1 MEKNEIELIQSYLT
15 EEEAKVII
23 PLYKQNFT
31 DKFRRGLPFTIKT
44 PYDLLNYA
52 FDWSMTDQ
60 GHKYWTRIYEKL
72 TERYL
77 DGH

>member
-31 DKFRRGLPFTIKT
+31 ERFRKRLSFPLIT
-44 PYDLLNYA
+44 PYDFLNYA
-52 FDWSMTDQ
+52 FEWCKTPEGGD
-60 GHKYWTRIYEKL
+60 YWDRIHSKL
-72 TERYL
+72 IKRYH
-77 DGH
+77 GR

>member
-23 PLYKQNFT
+23 PQYKKNFT
-31 DKFRRGLPFTIKT
+31 NDFRRGLSFTLTT
-44 PYDLLNYA
+44 PYDMLNYA
-52 FDWSMTDQ
+52 FEWCKTDQ
-60 GHKYWTRIYEKL
+60 GGRYWEEIHQKL

>member
-31 DKFRRGLPFTIKT
+31 DKFRRGLSFTIKT
-44 PYDLLNYA
+44 PYDMLNYA
-52 FDWSMTDQ
+52 FDWSLTDQ
-60 GHKYWTRIYEKL
+60 GHAYWTRIHEKL

>member
-23 PLYKQNFT
+23 PQYKKNFT
-31 DKFRRGLPFTIKT
+31 NNFRNNLSFTLNT
-44 PYDLLNYA
+44 PYDMLNYA
-52 FDWSMTDQ
+52 FEWSRTDQ
-60 GHKYWTRIYEKL
+60 GHKYWARIHEKL